1 LHEYVQQSLKSQP
14 VYTFTE
20 LENAATPYEATVTIN
35 QIQYGREVG
44 SSKRLAKAR
53 AARWELVII

>member
-1 LHEYVQQSLKSQP
+1 VCLLHEYVQQSLKSQP

-35 QIQYGREVG
+35 QIEYGREVG

-53 AARWELVII
+53 AARWE